1 MEIQEYKQ
9 IQKIRTAEYKLMIEK
24 VNEYF
29 ALFSTNTRNVELYA
43 EFWEFND
50 FIENFELKAI
60 KAEGKQKENALEHL
74 KTLYRMQEFNA
85 KVFAR
90 FNYENTLLNAKAKRL
105 QKEQFI
111 FLDEIKN
118 LKEQIELTEK
128 IQNL

>member
-1 MEIQEYKQ
+1 MKIEEYKE
-9 IQKIRTAEYKLMIEK
+9 IQKIRTAEYKLMVEK

-29 ALFSTNTRNVELYA
+29 ALFATNNRNAEIYA
-43 EFWEFND
+43 EFWEFYT
-50 FIENFELKAI
+50 FIESFEMKAI

-90 FNYENTLLNAKAKRL
+90 FNYENVLLNAKAKRL
-105 QKEQFI
+105 QKEQFV
-111 FLDEIKN
+111 FLDEIKD

>member
-1 MEIQEYKQ
+1 MTLEEYKEIQKVRTDDYKVMV
-9 IQKIRTAEYKLMIEK
+9 KK
-24 VNEYF
+24 VEEYF

-43 EFWEFND
+43 EFWEFNE
-50 FIENFELKAI
+50 FIESFELKAI

-90 FNYENTLLNAKAKRL
+90 FNYENVLLNAKAKRL

-111 FLDEIKN
+111 FLDEIKD

-128 IQNL
+128 IKNL